1 MTKSFIHTAL
11 GAATFAAT
19 LSAGAAFAHASL
31 ETKTAQADS
40 YFKAVMRIPH
50 GCSGAATNDVIIE
63 LPNGFYSAKPM
74 AHHGFEMSV
83 EKGAYEKPI
92 TLHGKE
98 KTEGVRKVIW
108 SGGVVEDWAYDEFV
122 VFGRIGNVE
131 PGDTLYFKTTQ
142 LCGAEGKVEWKEIP
156 VEGQDRPKKPA
167 PALKIVENPNAH
179 KGHAMPEAKADA
191 KHDMGKM
198 AMAGDIHIEN
208 AWTRATPNGAP
219 AGGAFVTLTNNG
231 KMADCLIGAS
241 SDVAKVVEVHEMSMD
256 NGVMK
261 MAHLKDGLVIEPGA
275 TVELKPGSFHL
286 MMIGLHKAIAK
297 GDMVKI
303 ILEFEHAGQ
312 VEVMFPAAQL
322 GAPAMDHAN
331 H

>member
-1 MTKSFIHTAL
+1 MNNFILAL
-11 GAATFAAT
+11 VSAVMLVAGTFAA
-19 LSAGAAFAHASL
+19 
-31 ETKTAQADS
+31 QAD
-40 YFKAVMRIPH
+40 M
-50 GCSGAATNDVIIE
+50 
-63 LPNGFYSAKPM
+63 
-74 AHHGFEMSV
+74 
-83 EKGAYEKPI
+83 
-92 TLHGKE
+92 
-98 KTEGVRKVIW
+98 
-108 SGGVVEDWAYDEFV
+108 
-122 VFGRIGNVE
+122 
-131 PGDTLYFKTTQ
+131 
-142 LCGAEGKVEWKEIP
+142 
-156 VEGQDRPKKPA
+156 
-167 PALKIVENPNAH
+167 
-179 KGHAMPEAKADA
+179 
-191 KHDMGKM
+191 KHTSP
-198 AMAGDIHIEN
+198 MAGDIHIEN

-231 KMADCLIGAS
+231 KMADRLIGAS

-303 ILEFEHAGQ
+303 TLEFEHAGQ

-322 GAPAMDHAN
+322 GAPGMDHAN